1 MYIVRC
7 VSESLFLGSSVFWG
21 TCVCNSDLQNIY
33 FELPELLV
41 DEQLSVGLPP
51 AEQVIGKS

>member
-1 MYIVRC
+1 MLRHLC
-7 VSESLFLGSSVFWG
+7 FKG
-21 TCVCNSDLQNIY
+21 TCVCNSKIFQNIS